1 MSDIATYATAR
12 ISSTGLDADSYV
24 GVDNLLP
31 DMRGKMGSSYV
42 PTSGASIGYEANDIL
57 IGNIRPYLKKIWLA
71 DSAGGT
77 NQDVLVIRINDEAKA
92 AIKPR
97 FLYHSLA
104 SDDFFTYDS
113 QHAKGGKMPRGDKTM
128 VMKYTV
134 AIPPMEEQERIVTI
148 LDNFDALVNDLSS
161 GLPAEIKARRQQYEH
176 YRDKLL
182 SFPRREA
189 AEA

>member
-1 MSDIATYATAR
+1 MSDIATYVTAR
-12 ISSTGLDADSYV
+12 ISSTCLDADSYV

-31 DMRGKMGSSYV
+31 DMRGKVGSSYV

-77 NQDVLVIRINDEAKA
+77 NQDVLVIRIKDDAKA

-134 AIPPMEEQERIVTI
+134 AIPPLEEQARIVAI
-148 LDNFDALVNDLSS
+148 LDKFDALTNYLTE
-161 GLPAEIKARRQQYEH
+161 GLPREIALRQKQYAY
-176 YRDKLL
+176 YRDMLL
-182 SFPRREA
+182 AFNEA
-189 AEA
+189 SHE